1 MDSKELLETIITTTT
16 AISSST
22 SSSISNVNNNIKI
35 CRVCGDRAQS
45 FHFNAITCSPCKMF
59 FKRNAFKKEENPLPL
74 YRKQPSSRGDQPPLS
89 SARGE
94 GEEKELETSDKT
106 TSSEEAQLNSRRR
119 SKTSRI
125 PKKKRTKTTFLYH
138 IPSSAAL
145 SLSESRILA
154 EATAAS
160 SSCFVD
166 ESQLPVVGQ
175 IGSLVEAFN
184 AYSHYVRRIVGYCN
198 RVEAFKALKRAD
210 QLLLVKPFYFELLAI
225 RFSFIYN
232 VETDSYPVMENEAG
246 TKAVL
251 MRIGLIN
258 DCRQYH
264 VTAIHRKYKSCLHEA
279 MEGDPTIRD
288 LIMIQFLFRNS
299 SSSSSTTAS
308 FSENA
313 SSAPS
318 SSSTSVISC
327 LEFVRK
333 QYFLYCHLLRR
344 YLEVKFNGNAA
355 LAAKKYA
362 SLMELLDDFSR
373 YHYVREIFDSIED
386 PSAMSSDVLSEIF
399 NR

>member
-1 MDSKELLETIITTTT
+1 MTTENLQKPLAQLSQQQLQTQNDEDDDQQR
-16 AISSST
+16 IQRSPPST
-22 SSSISNVNNNIKI
+22 SDPNKDDDAMRVENDNTLTKSRKTLYLSTVNNLL
-35 CRVCGDRAQS
+35 
-45 FHFNAITCSPCKMF
+45 H
-59 FKRNAFKKEENPLPL
+59 EEI
-74 YRKQPSSRGDQPPLS
+74 SRRCHQLEE
-89 SARGE
+89 R

-232 VETDSYPVMENEAG
+232 VETDSYPVMEVKLTE
-246 TKAVL
+246 KL
-251 MRIGLIN
+251 LFF
-258 DCRQYH
+258 Q
-264 VTAIHRKYKSCLHEA
+264 LF
-279 MEGDPTIRD
+279 
-288 LIMIQFLFRNS
+288 FL
-299 SSSSSTTAS
+299 
-308 FSENA
+308 
-313 SSAPS
+313 
-318 SSSTSVISC
+318 
-327 LEFVRK
+327 L
-333 QYFLYCHLLRR
+333 
-344 YLEVKFNGNAA
+344 
-355 LAAKKYA
+355 
-362 SLMELLDDFSR
+362 
-373 YHYVREIFDSIED
+373 
-386 PSAMSSDVLSEIF
+386 
-399 NR
+399 

>member
-1 MDSKELLETIITTTT
+1 MTTENLQKPLAQLSQQQLQTQNDEDDDQQR
-16 AISSST
+16 IQRSPPST
-22 SSSISNVNNNIKI
+22 SDPNKDDDAMRVENDNTLTKSRKTLYLSTVNNLL
-35 CRVCGDRAQS
+35 
-45 FHFNAITCSPCKMF
+45 H
-59 FKRNAFKKEENPLPL
+59 EEI
-74 YRKQPSSRGDQPPLS
+74 SRRCHQLEE
-89 SARGE
+89 R

-386 PSAMSSDVLSEIF
+386 PSAVSSDVLSEIF